1 MQEKQTNKKMN
12 NKTPG
17 SHVQMNCL
25 SFSSMAAGNRVGVR
39 ENGWREGEAGTQR
52 GVRKQRSSV
61 CLWVPV
67 GGPPKVHVKMKSAK
81 RNVY

>member
-1 MQEKQTNKKMN
+1 
-12 NKTPG
+12 
-17 SHVQMNCL
+17 
-25 SFSSMAAGNRVGVR
+25 MAAVNRVGVR
-39 ENGWREGEAGTQR
+39 EDGWREGEAGTQR

>member
-1 MQEKQTNKKMN
+1 
-12 NKTPG
+12 
-17 SHVQMNCL
+17 
-25 SFSSMAAGNRVGVR
+25 MAAVNRVGVR
-39 ENGWREGEAGTQR
+39 EDGWREGEAGTQR
-52 GVRKQRSSV
+52 GVRKLRSSV